1 MQLSTIQSADGTS
14 LRIGRSGE
22 GERHALIVPGLAEH
36 LGRYDHVVEAL
47 NGAGFAVTVLEL
59 RGHGKSGGK
68 RGHVDRWAQYLDDV
82 KAAAATIE
90 GPITLIGHSMGGLVV
105 LDALINGLDN
115 GVEALVLSDP
125 NVAVAV
131 DAPAIKVMGAK
142 LLSRILPGLS
152 LDNELDA
159 AMISRDPEVVEA
171 YKADPLV
178 YSTIT
183 PRWFTE
189 MLKSQERVIA
199 HATQYS
205 TPLLMLLGEGDAI
218 CDWRAAEALARN
230 WGGEAKTIRYP
241 EMYHEIFNELEKDR
255 VISDMLAWLGG
266 NT

>member
-47 NGAGFAVTVLEL
+47 NGAGFTATVLEL
-59 RGHGKSGGK
+59 RGHGESGGK
-68 RGHVDRWAQYLDDV
+68 RGHVDRWTQYLDDV
-82 KAAAATIE
+82 KAAAATID
-90 GPITLIGHSMGGLVV
+90 GPITLIGHSMGGLVA
-105 LDALINGLDN
+105 LDALISGLDN

-131 DAPAIKVMGAK
+131 DAPVIKVMGAK

-159 AMISRDPEVVEA
+159 ALISRDAAVVDA

-218 CDWRAAEALARN
+218 CDWRASEALARN

-241 EMYHEIFNELEKDR
+241 ELYHEIFNELEKDR

>member
-47 NGAGFAVTVLEL
+47 NGAGFAATVLEL
-59 RGHGKSGGK
+59 RGHGESGGK
-68 RGHVDRWAQYLDDV
+68 RGHVDRWTQYLDDV
-82 KAAAATIE
+82 KAAAATID
-90 GPITLIGHSMGGLVV
+90 GPITLIGHSMGGLVA

-159 AMISRDPEVVEA
+159 ALISRDTEVVDA

-205 TPLLMLLGEGDAI
+205 VPLLMLLGEGDAI
-218 CDWRAAEALARN
+218 CDWRASEALARN
-230 WGGEAKTIRYP
+230 WSGEAKTIRYP

>member
-47 NGAGFAVTVLEL
+47 NGAGFAATVLEL
-59 RGHGKSGGK
+59 RGHGESGGK
-68 RGHVDRWAQYLDDV
+68 RGHVDRWTQYLDDV
-82 KAAAATIE
+82 KAAAATID
-90 GPITLIGHSMGGLVV
+90 GPITLIGHSMGGLVA
-105 LDALINGLDN
+105 LDALISGLDN

-159 AMISRDPEVVEA
+159 ALISRDTEVVDA

-205 TPLLMLLGEGDAI
+205 VPLLMLLGEGDAI
-218 CDWRAAEALARN
+218 CDWRASEALARN
-230 WGGEAKTIRYP
+230 WSGEAKTIRYP